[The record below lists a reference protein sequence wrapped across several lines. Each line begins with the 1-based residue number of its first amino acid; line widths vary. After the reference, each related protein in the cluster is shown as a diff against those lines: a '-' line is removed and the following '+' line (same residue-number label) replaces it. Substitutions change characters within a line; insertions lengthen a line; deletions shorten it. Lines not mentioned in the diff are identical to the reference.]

1 MTIQEFVEKH
11 GVKIDSTLIDAR
23 PDGGDWVEGSAH
35 WKVVVT
41 VRGKRMTI
49 YYSQG
54 PAVVAEPTA
63 ADVLDSL
70 ALDASCAQ
78 GTFEDFCSEFG
89 YDTDSRKV
97 ERLFK
102 ACQKVRVDLERLFRS
117 DRVEELIY
125 QVERL

>member
-1 MTIQEFVEKH
+1 MTIQEFAAKH
-11 GVKIDSTLIDAR
+11 GVKIDSTLVDSR
-23 PDGGDWVEGSAH
+23 PDGDTWIQGSAH
-35 WKVVVT
+35 WKVVLT
-41 VRGKRMTI
+41 VRGKRMTV

-54 PAVVAEPTA
+54 PAVVEEPRTE
-63 ADVLDSL
+63 DVLDSL
-70 ALDASCAQ
+70 ATDASCAQ

-97 ERLFK
+97 ERMFK
-102 ACQKVRVDLERLFRS
+102 ACQKIKRDLERLFRS

>member
-1 MTIQEFVEKH
+1 MTIQEFVAKH

-23 PDGGDWVEGSAH
+23 PDGGDWIAGSAH
-35 WKVVVT
+35 WKVVLT

-54 PAVVAEPTA
+54 PAVIEEPKVAH
-63 ADVLDSL
+63 VLDSL
-70 ALDASCAQ
+70 ALDASAAQ

-97 ERLFK
+97 ERMFK
-102 ACQKVRVDLERLFRS
+102 ACQKIKRDLERLFRS